1 MSQVSGLFC
10 FISISIYN
18 CNNYQHVL
26 TLLQIQKIYLFGTN
40 GKTDFYDLWQQH
52 KQLKTMEMSDA
63 WLYVFYELYIH
74 QLQQILL
81 TKFTTSSRSTKFKD
95 ILLLNNSHI
104 ITKTNRISMRI
115 VKSYAMKWGI
125 PLRIGW
131 KVHGNSG
138 NMIRICQQR
147 KSHCRTNT
155 SKVKTRKVNH
165 LSEVI

>member
-81 TKFTTSSRSTKFKD
+81 TKFTTTSRSTKFKD
-95 ILLLNNSHI
+95 ILLLNNSHYHEDQPNQHENSQKLCNEMGHPVVNWMESPWKLRQHDQNLPI
-104 ITKTNRISMRI
+104 EEK
-115 VKSYAMKWGI
+115 
-125 PLRIGW
+125 PLQ
-131 KVHGNSG
+131 N
-138 NMIRICQQR
+138 
-147 KSHCRTNT
+147 
-155 SKVKTRKVNH
+155 
-165 LSEVI
+165 